1 MAGISSLG
9 SGGSAASHS
18 GPSRTPGRVNLS
30 ALEQQCH
37 SFLLQ
42 GLAPSTRRSYASA
55 QAQFISFCS
64 QLGKLHASGS
74 PCPADEWTLCL
85 FATFLANRIQ
95 HSSIKVY
102 LSGVRALHIE
112 QGFPDPLAN
121 CLHLQRVVRGI
132 KRCQG
137 SSSSSRLPITDDL
150 MLLIWRSLDLRLPD
164 HLMFWAACSLG
175 YFGFLRASEFTVPN
189 LASFSP
195 SLHLAIQD
203 IAVDSLS
210 APACMHLKIK
220 GSETDPFRKGAYI
233 HIGRGQPPLCAVHSA
248 ISYLASRGD
257 RSGPLFLFQN
267 GQPLSRA
274 LLTDWLRQILAAA
287 NVPGNFSSHSFRIGA
302 ATVAVRNR
310 VPDHLIQALVVHYQ
324 LFELSLS
331 LCFNAA
337 DLLLNRIPFAVRPCF
352 WVNADFKSCWLPATA
367 LNALRLPL
375 LLSAFTVLDFA
386 V

>member
-74 PCPADEWTLCL
+74 PCPAEEWTLCL

-102 LSGVRALHIE
+102 LSGVHALHIE

-121 CLHLQRVVRGI
+121 CLRLQRVVHGI

-137 SSSSSRLPITDDL
+137 SSSSSRLLITDDL
-150 MLLIWRSLDLRLPD
+150 MLLIWRSLDLCLPD

-195 SLHLAIQD
+195 SLHLAVQD

-210 APACMHLKIK
+210 APSCMCFK
-220 GSETDPFRKGAYI
+220 GSKTDPFRKGAYI
-233 HIGRGQPPLCAVHSA
+233 HIGHGQPPLCAVHSV

-287 NVPGNFSSHSFRIGA
+287 NVPGNFSSHSIRIGA
-302 ATVAVRNR
+302 ATVEARNG
-310 VPDHLIQALVVHYQ
+310 VPDHLIQALGRWSSSAYQ
-324 LFELSLS
+324 LYIRTPSESLAALSTKLAS
-331 LCFNAA
+331 
-337 DLLLNRIPFAVRPCF
+337 
-352 WVNADFKSCWLPATA
+352 S
-367 LNALRLPL
+367 
-375 LLSAFTVLDFA
+375 S
-386 V
+386 